1 MVRQYDGSGGDEAVA
16 RHRFLRHAAL
26 CKREGRRHDE
36 ALSRTRCLD
45 SPRPTRMSP
54 APEGHYD
61 LLTLGETLMRLSP
74 PGEQRLD
81 QARLFEIGVG
91 GSELNV
97 GCLLARLGR
106 RVAWVSRLPAGPL
119 GRIVDG
125 EARRHGVDT
134 RWVRWI
140 ENTRLGLMF
149 YEPGPEPR
157 TSRVIYDRKHSAASE
172 LGFEDAPWDALVQ
185 ASTWLHLSGITPALG
200 PSCRALILHLAAF
213 AAAAGKL
220 VSYDLNYRST
230 LTTPSDARAVLEVA
244 APHLHLLVLA
254 ERDAQNVLGF
264 TEAGEQLAT
273 AITARYGVPLV
284 ALTRPPTAEPGT
296 LLLARG
302 EFRYAPRY
310 VVEVVDRIGAGDSFV
325 AGMIHGLLD
334 GDLDLAIRLGAF
346 AAAIGLATP
355 GDINYLGPEDI
366 ARFHA
371 NTIGGLER

>member
-1 MVRQYDGSGGDEAVA
+1 MATT
-16 RHRFLRHAAL
+16 L
-26 CKREGRRHDE
+26 
-36 ALSRTRCLD
+36 
-45 SPRPTRMSP
+45 
-54 APEGHYD
+54 PEDRYD
-61 LLTLGETLMRLSP
+61 LLTVGETLLRLSP
-74 PGEQRLD
+74 PGQQRLD

-134 RWVRWI
+134 GWVRWI
-140 ENTRLGLMF
+140 ENGRLGLMF

-172 LGFEDAPWDALVQ
+172 LGFEDAPWEALVQ
-185 ASTWLHLSGITPALG
+185 ASAWVHLSGITPALG
-200 PSCRALILHLAAF
+200 PSCRALILQLAALT
-213 AAAAGKL
+213 ATAGKP

-230 LTTPSDARAVLEVA
+230 LTSPAEARAVLDIIA
-244 APHLHLLVLA
+244 ANLHLLVLA

-264 TEAGEQLAT
+264 TAAGERLAS
-273 AITARYGVPLV
+273 AVAARYGVPFL
-284 ALTRPPTAEPGT
+284 ALSRPPDADPGT

-302 EFRYAPRY
+302 EFRHAPRY
-310 VVEVVDRIGAGDSFV
+310 AVDVVDRIGAGDSLV
-325 AGMIHGLLD
+325 AGLIHGLLD

-366 ARFHA
+366 AAFRA
-371 NTIGGLER
+371 NRIGGLER

>member
-1 MVRQYDGSGGDEAVA
+1 
-16 RHRFLRHAAL
+16 
-26 CKREGRRHDE
+26 
-36 ALSRTRCLD
+36 
-45 SPRPTRMSP
+45 MSP
-54 APEGHYD
+54 SPIDRYD

-74 PGEQRLD
+74 PGGQRLD

-134 RWVRWI
+134 RWVRRI
-140 ENTRLGLMF
+140 ENARLGLMF

-185 ASTWLHLSGITPALG
+185 ASAWLHLSGITPALSA
-200 PSCRALILHLAAF
+200 SCRALVLHLAAL
-213 AAAAGKL
+213 AAATGKP
-220 VSYDLNYRST
+220 VSYDLNYRAT
-230 LTTPSDARAVLEVA
+230 LTLPAEARAVLEAA

-254 ERDAQNVLGF
+254 ERDAQHVLGF
-264 TEAGEQLAT
+264 TEAGEHLAA
-273 AITARYGVPLV
+273 AIAARYGVPLV
-284 ALTRPPTAEPGT
+284 ALTRPPEAEPGT

-302 EFRYAPRY
+302 EFRYAPRHP
-310 VVEVVDRIGAGDSFV
+310 VEVIDRIGAGDSFV
-325 AGMIHGLLD
+325 GGLIHGLLD
-334 GDLDLAIRLGAF
+334 GDLDLAIRLAAF
-346 AAAIGLATP
+346 AAAIGLVTP

-371 NTIGGLER
+371 GTIGGLER